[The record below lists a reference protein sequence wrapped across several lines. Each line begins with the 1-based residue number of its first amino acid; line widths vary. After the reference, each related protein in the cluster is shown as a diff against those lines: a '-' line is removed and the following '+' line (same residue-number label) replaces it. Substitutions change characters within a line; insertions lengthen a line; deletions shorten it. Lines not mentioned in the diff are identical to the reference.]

1 MFMNDWAGQTTR
13 HPSTVFG
20 TLLLQAGS
28 CVRALPWYLAHM
40 TLPQTCVICQ
50 QEAQICSPRALSAW
64 LVVAVALTWSSE
76 KPNTLPAKMPSSTN
90 PVNL

>member
-1 MFMNDWAGQTTR
+1 MLMNDWAGQTKR
-13 HPSTVFG
+13 HPSIVSG

-28 CVRALPWYLAHM
+28 CVGALPRHLAHM
-40 TLPQTCVICQ
+40 TLPQICVICQ
-50 QEAQICSPRALSAW
+50 HEAQICSPRALSAW
-64 LVVAVALTWSSE
+64 LVVAVALTWSTK

>member
-1 MFMNDWAGQTTR
+1 MNDWTGQTTR
-13 HPSTVFG
+13 HPSIVSG

-28 CVRALPWYLAHM
+28 CVGALPWYLAQM
-40 TLPQTCVICQ
+40 TLPQICVICQ

-64 LVVAVALTWSSE
+64 LVVAVALTWSSK

-90 PVNL
+90 LVNL